1 MKILFLQQK
10 EYFSELGVEF
20 KGYDATFGCI
30 ISFNIYKNIAKYDLV
45 VSCIDHDKDAR
56 KIIEAAN
63 RIAIPTVFLMDG
75 VYDITNAKENPLLR
89 KLGVKLLEPFIYA
102 NIFVLGE
109 SFVSYLQGKHDVNAI
124 DYLPLRASL
133 NIENTKNISDSALI
147 TTAITPYFNQE
158 ERKTLII
165 WLKKVIAVLTKHSIS
180 YETRIFDRNILNELS
195 IDESL
200 NRVSCSLSD
209 AIGMHKNI
217 ICTPSTVIHSL
228 SKYNVNN
235 LCLNF
240 RKEALLY
247 NTNISVNDLANI
259 ESSIL
264 KLIDDDYDSVLDGRV
279 NIGVNLLEHTY
290 KTFKCDNSGI
300 KNNKFYFSVNFFLR
314 TIYKKM
320 PNKLAKKIKKII
332 TR

>member
-1 MKILFLQQK
+1 MKVLFLQQR

-30 ISFNIYKNIAKYDLV
+30 FTFNIYKNIAKYDLV

-109 SFVSYLQGKHDVNAI
+109 SFVSYLQGNHDVNAI

-133 NIENTKNISDSALI
+133 DIENTTNITDSVLI

-180 YETRIFDRNILNELS
+180 YETRIFDTDILKELS

-200 NRVSCSLSD
+200 NRVDCSLSR
-209 AIGMHKNI
+209 AIEKHRSV

-228 SKYNVNN
+228 SEYSVSN

-240 RKEALLY
+240 RKEPLLY
-247 NTNISVNDLANI
+247 NTNIMVDDL
-259 ESSIL
+259 ESLERGIQR
-264 KLIDDDYDSVLDGRV
+264 LIKDKYPVIMKNPKV
-279 NIGVNLLEHTY
+279 GVDFSEY
-290 KTFKCDNSGI
+290 KYKSCDIFLNEATNSEM
-300 KNNKFYFSVNFFLR
+300 YFSVDYIVR
-314 TIYKKM
+314 SIYKKL
-320 PNKLAKKIKKII
+320 PKSIAKSIKVFMAK
-332 TR
+332 